1 MKTTK
6 PIPFAPTRGGTLD
19 SLVKKAEQLSRI
31 NRIVNNELP
40 KQARDHCSVGAFE
53 SGKLSLIIENGGWST
68 AIRYQQKNLIQKLL
82 KHPEFHTLTKIQIKT
97 RPRAEPPAPKQKANE
112 ARTQGKEREQTKIGK
127 TTEQFRK
134 IRDPELRKVMQ
145 QLSQAIQSEK

>member
-6 PIPFAPTRGGTLD
+6 PQPFTPMRGGDLD

-40 KQARDHCSVGAFE
+40 KQARDHCSVGAFNNGE
-53 SGKLSLIIENGGWST
+53 LSLVVENGGWST
-68 AIRYQQKNLIQKLL
+68 AIRYQQKNLIRKLQGY
-82 KHPEFHTLTKIQIKT
+82 PEFHSLVKIQIKT
-97 RPRAEPPAPKQKANE
+97 RPAAELLFSELRANE
-112 ARTQGKEREQTKIGK
+112 KQTKEKEDERAKAKKLAG
-127 TTEQFRK
+127 QFRQ
-134 IRDPELRKVMQ
+134 IRDPELRKAMQ